1 MLFLQ
6 APEIFDNDHLN
17 LPLAQ
22 RQQRR
27 QIHLPRQFVDDLPE
41 NLLPIPPPEVL
52 VIPISNSFVLKSP
65 CNIYGLFRR
74 YHARTNPLHD
84 PDSDLTMDDI
94 CDVLPSNAIPTVAPE
109 SSQNIPHT
117 YGPYPNKSSFL
128 LGEWNWNDQVQKS
141 KSTFKSLIDIVGDP
155 DFRPADICDT
165 QWDVIDDEL
174 GSSEINVDPEE
185 EACWIKDD
193 AIWKS
198 TSITI
203 PVPFHRYTENP
214 GPRDYVI
221 SEFYHRSIIS
231 ILRETLSHSAESL
244 QFHYEPYELYW
255 QRNKN
260 AKPARV
266 YGELY
271 TSPIFIEAYRT
282 LQESSPEPGC
292 CLPRVVVGLMLA
304 SDATHL
310 TSFGNA
316 KIWPQYLYFGNHS
329 KYHRCKPNCH
339 LCYHVAY
346 FHKVSY
352 MVVQKACFDN

>member
-1 MLFLQ
+1 MSI
-6 APEIFDNDHLN
+6 A
-17 LPLAQ
+17 
-22 RQQRR
+22 QRR
-27 QIHLPRQFVDDLPE
+27 QRRHQAHLPGAFVDDLPE
-41 NLLPIPPPEVL
+41 ILLPIPPPEL
-52 VIPISNSFVLKSP
+52 LATPTSSSTLKSP
-65 CNIYGLFRR
+65 HNTYGLFRQ
-74 YHARTNPLHD
+74 YHAHTNPLHD

-94 CDVLPSNAIPTVAPE
+94 CDIPSSDPIPTSAPE
-109 SSQNIPHT
+109 LSQNTPQS

-141 KSTFKSLIDIVGDP
+141 KSTFKSLIDIIGDP
-155 DFRPADICDT
+155 DFHPADIRNT
-165 QWDVIDDEL
+165 QWDVIDKEL
-174 GSSEINVDPEE
+174 GSSEINVIDLEN

-198 TSITI
+198 TPIIIS
-203 PVPFHRYTENP
+203 VPFHRYTDNP
-214 GPRDYVI
+214 GPRDYIVP
-221 SEFYHRSIIS
+221 EFYHRSIIS

-244 QFHYEPYELYW
+244 QFHHEPYELYW
-255 QRNKN
+255 QRNKSVQ
-260 AKPARV
+260 PIRV

-271 TSPIFIEAYRT
+271 TSPIFVEAHRT
-282 LQESSPEPGC
+282 LQESPPEPGC
-292 CLPRVVVGLMLA
+292 HLPRVIAGLMLA

-346 FHKVSY
+346 LHKVSY
-352 MVVQKACFDN
+352 ITIQKSPHH